1 MFLSPEI
8 LTLQIL
14 NFIFLLFSSIAF
26 YLSFKIF
33 LNWDINSTSSQQY
46 KLEKQSY
53 LTSVIIKYIFIIKLP
68 IFLFFI
74 FTLDKLSDVVT
85 GAMCAAGIVDA
96 TEYGSY
102 LLILKIINLYLF
114 GFWLILHYK
123 DIKKEKL
130 PYTKQKFGLFL
141 IIFVLFIFEILIEIL
156 MFNNFDISQLA
167 SCCGTLYSNND
178 NSYISVLFQLD
189 NSILISIFYIN
200 FLIMLV
206 LYLFK
211 QKELFALSNIF
222 YLLTSIISLIIFFGT
237 YIYQLPTHHCPFCFL
252 QKDYY
257 HVGYLIYILL
267 FIGTFNGIVS
277 GFMKD
282 NKNTMYNSLLF
293 NFLYLLLVSAYP
305 IIFYIKNGVWL

>member
-14 NFIFLLFSSIAF
+14 NFVFLFFSTIAF
-26 YLSFKIF
+26 YLSLKIY
-33 LNWDINSTSSQQY
+33 LHWDINSTGKKQY

-96 TEYGSY
+96 TTYGSY
-102 LLILKIINLYLF
+102 LLVLKIINLYLF
-114 GFWLILHYK
+114 GFWLIMHNK
-123 DIKKEKL
+123 DIKKEEL

-141 IIFVLFIFEILIEIL
+141 IIFILFIFEMIIEIL
-156 MFNNFDISQLA
+156 MFNNFDITQLV
-167 SCCGTLYSNND
+167 SCCGTLYSSNNS
-178 NSYISVLFQLD
+178 SYISVLFQID
-189 NSILISIFYIN
+189 NWIIVSIFYIN
-200 FLIMLV
+200 FLVMMG
-206 LYLFK
+206 LYIFK
-211 QKELFALSNIF
+211 QKELFAVSNIF
-222 YLLTSIISLIIFFGT
+222 YLLSSIISLIIFFGT
-237 YIYQLPTHHCPFCFL
+237 YIYELPTHHCPFCFL
-252 QKDYY
+252 QKEYY

-277 GFMKD
+277 GFIKK
-282 NKNTMYNSLLF
+282 NKRTMNNSLLF
-293 NFLYLLLVSAYP
+293 NFLYLLLISAYP
-305 IIFYIKNGVWL
+305 IMFYIKNGVWL

>member
-14 NFIFLLFSSIAF
+14 NFVFLFFSSIAF
-26 YLSFKIF
+26 YLSFKIYR
-33 LNWDINSTSSQQY
+33 NWDINSTSKKQY
-46 KLEKQSY
+46 KLERQCY
-53 LTSVIIKYIFIIKLP
+53 LTSVIIKYIFIVKLP

-74 FTLDKLSDVVT
+74 FTLDKLSDIVT

-96 TEYGSY
+96 TIYGSY
-102 LLILKIINLYLF
+102 LLVLKIINLYLF
-114 GFWLILHYK
+114 GFWLIMHNK
-123 DIKKEKL
+123 DIKDENL

-141 IIFVLFIFEILIEIL
+141 IIFVLFIFEIVVEIL
-156 MFNNFDISQLA
+156 TFNNFDISQLV
-167 SCCGTLYSNND
+167 SCCGTLYSSNNS
-178 NSYISVLFQLD
+178 SYISTLFQI
-189 NSILISIFYIN
+189 NSSIIISIFYIN
-200 FLIMLV
+200 FLVMV
-206 LYLFK
+206 VFYLLK
-211 QKELFALSNIF
+211 QKELFTLANIF

-237 YIYQLPTHHCPFCFL
+237 YIYELPTHHCPFCFL
-252 QKDYY
+252 QKEYY

-282 NKNTMYNSLLF
+282 NKRNMNNSLLF
-293 NFLYLLLVSAYP
+293 NFLYLILVSAYP